1 MIHTFHRNFTCI
13 LSYSRFPT
21 SVLNIFD
28 WRPTVDKPRGQVNL
42 LFEDVLS
49 CLLARCSFLA
59 PALKINKCYFFQANG
74 FSAVK
79 QVYIF
84 EKKSKQKEKVHLFA
98 NREYIVFFFQS
109 ILMLHGIYH
118 LLFFLS
124 GHLRLLLQI
133 VSQKC

>member
-1 MIHTFHRNFTCI
+1 MLGKNYNTLEWTISTLEKNYCTYSVSGDIWNIFIHSTLKLNLLCYGKQRSKGQLNHMIHTFQRNFTCI

-79 QVYIF
+79 
-84 EKKSKQKEKVHLFA
+84 
-98 NREYIVFFFQS
+98 
-109 ILMLHGIYH
+109 
-118 LLFFLS
+118 
-124 GHLRLLLQI
+124 
-133 VSQKC
+133 